1 MHSTCVC
8 ICGLACHHH
17 KRLGFTLLELLSVGS
32 GPNFAMAAF
41 LPAKLLSVSMRA
53 STSALLAGEDAETI
67 RPTLSYLADNG
78 IGGILDYAAES
89 DVSAEVRR
97 HS

>member
-1 MHSTCVC
+1 MS
-8 ICGLACHHH
+8 GLAPILPWRRSCP
-17 KRLGFTLLELLSVGS
+17 L
-32 GPNFAMAAF
+32 NFCQSACE
-41 LPAKLLSVSMRA
+41 PAHRP
-53 STSALLAGEDAETI
+53 LLAGEDAETI